1 MQVLQATLSH
11 YEAVHYLMHQVF
23 KPPYA
28 YDRIT
33 IIYLI
38 VEKSCKVAIVD
49 DMVVGFV
56 FYVVRQSEIDAQPI
70 MTITGIGVKP
80 ELQRQK
86 IGIRLLGNLL
96 HDIPLRKG
104 VGLHVRETNHSA
116 IAMYEKCGFIQVKYL
131 PGFYIDTNPP
141 ENAIYMIYVTPLKGD
156 EFD

>member
-11 YEAVHYLMHQVF
+11 CEAVHYLMHQVF

-38 VEKSCKVAIVD
+38 VEKSCKVAIID
-49 DMVVGFV
+49 DMVVGFI
-56 FYVVRQSEIDAQPI
+56 FYMIFPSEIDQKPI
-70 MTITGIGVKP
+70 MTIAGIGVRP
-80 ELQRQK
+80 QLQRQK

-96 HDIPLRKG
+96 HDLPLHRG
-104 VGLHVRETNHSA
+104 LALHVRETNHGA

-141 ENAIYMIYVTPLKGD
+141 ENAIYMIYS
-156 EFD
+156 EFKLNDFD